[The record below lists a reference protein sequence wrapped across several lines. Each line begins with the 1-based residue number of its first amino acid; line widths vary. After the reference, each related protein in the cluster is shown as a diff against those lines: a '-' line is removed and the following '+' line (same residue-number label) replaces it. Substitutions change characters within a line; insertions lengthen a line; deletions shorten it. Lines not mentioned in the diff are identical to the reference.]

1 MLVND
6 HWNQGGELAM
16 LRCYK
21 IENEK
26 IQSCTREEAQILIY
40 ISLDESEKRYLTNEM
55 KLDEHTLNSTLD
67 PDELSRL
74 EFEPEHFAMI
84 YKRPRNYIA
93 EDRFLFRVTSMGI
106 FFFCDRIILVASE
119 DLPMFDDK
127 KFARVTSLRDVMLKM
142 LYRSIYHFLEHL
154 KIIDMITNELE
165 EKINLS
171 MQNKH
176 LISLFSLEKSLVY
189 YLNAIT
195 SNSILLQ
202 RLKNNS
208 GKIGFQQEEEELL
221 DDIMIEN
228 SQCYRQAEI
237 FSNILSGMA
246 DARASIVSNN
256 LNVLMKTLNI
266 ITIGIMVPTFV
277 VSAFSMNVS
286 IPGQKLPYA
295 FWLVLGIAFVSV
307 MAFYFFWR
315 YKKW

>member
-1 MLVND
+1 MV
-6 HWNQGGELAM
+6 
-16 LRCYK
+16 RCYH
-21 IENEK
+21 IQNEK
-26 IQSCTREEAQILIY
+26 ILTCSQEDAQILTY
-40 ISLDESEKRYLTNEM
+40 INPDESEKKYLTAEL

-84 YKRPRNYIA
+84 YKRPRNYIV
-93 EDRFLFRVTSMGI
+93 EDRFFFRVTSMGL
-106 FFFCDRIILVASE
+106 FFFADKIVLVASE

-127 KFARVTSLRDVMLKM
+127 KFAKVSSLKDVMLKM

-171 MQNKH
+171 MQNKY

-202 RLKNNS
+202 RLKNNAL
-208 GKIGFQQEEEELL
+208 KIGFGQEEEELL

-237 FSNILSGMA
+237 FSNILSGMM
-246 DARASIVSNN
+246 DARASIVNNN

-286 IPGQKLPYA
+286 IPLQSAPGA
-295 FWLVLGIAFVSV
+295 FWIVLGIALISV
-307 MAFYFFWR
+307 VLFYIFWR
-315 YKKW
+315 MKKW

>member
-1 MLVND
+1 MKSAPG
-6 HWNQGGELAM
+6 GGETAM
-16 LRCYK
+16 LRCYH
-21 IENEK
+21 IANEK
-26 IQSCTREEAQILIY
+26 IQVCDKEQAQIYIY
-40 ISLDESEKRYLTNEM
+40 ISPDETEKKFLTAEL

-74 EFEPEHFAMI
+74 EFEPEHVAMI
-84 YKRPRNYIA
+84 YKRPRNYIV
-93 EDRFLFRVTSMGI
+93 EDRFLFRVTSMGM
-106 FFFCDRIILVASE
+106 FFFNDKIILVSSE

-127 KFARVTSLRDVMLKM
+127 KFAKVSSLRELMLKM

-171 MQNKH
+171 MQNKY

-202 RLKNNS
+202 RLKNNA
-208 GKIGFQQEEEELL
+208 GKIAFLQDEEELL

-237 FSNILSGMA
+237 FSNILSSMA

-286 IPGQKLPYA
+286 IPLEQHPYA
-295 FWLVLGIAFVSV
+295 FWLVLGIALVSV
-307 MAFYFFWR
+307 VVFYVFWR
-315 YKKW
+315 AKKW